1 GDFFAVLG
9 VRPLLGQGIGRADE
23 IPSLPQV
30 AVLSHGLWQEHFG
43 ADPKVVGK
51 SVDLDN
57 RLLTIIG
64 VMPAGFE
71 YPQGT
76 GLWTSK
82 AVFSGTASQRRDFN
96 YLSVLGRLQAGTGIQ
111 AAQKEL
117 AAVSARLA
125 LQYPASNANRGA
137 AFEPLASEVAG
148 PVEATL
154 DLMMLAA
161 LLVLGIACANVAN
174 VLLAGAVG
182 RWREMALRTSLG
194 ASRTRLAGQ
203 LFAEAALLAG
213 VSGGLGWALASGLV
227 PLIRNW
233 RPPNLPQ
240 LALVH
245 LDGRVLLFTVLA
257 ALGTAVWFACAPA
270 WELLRPRAGRN
281 LTRNAELEEGK
292 SRLPGWVVVAEVA
305 ATAVLLL
312 GASLLWR
319 SLQEIEQISPGFQ
332 AHGVLTY
339 RASLLFNSLD
349 EMRAQSVFFQRLND
363 RLPELPGVQSAGA
376 ISSLPFTPADFRIHF
391 FVVGTSAASLPLAAQ
406 PQAGLRRVLP
416 GYFRTLQIPVQGREF
431 LDSDGVTAQPV
442 AMLSASLAREL
453 FPNGDALQHAVR
465 WGVAKPETYQIV
477 GVAGD
482 LPEKAPGGAVTRDI
496 YMPFLQSPAGDM
508 SFVVRTS
515 GDVFAILP
523 EAQRLMSQL
532 DPQIPAYAVSS
543 LEEVL
548 AATTAADRFRAYL
561 LLAMAALA
569 LLLAMA
575 GLYGVLSHS
584 VAQRHREIGIRMALG
599 ASPHQVQAM
608 VLRQSLALILSG
620 LGSGLALA
628 WLLRHSLD
636 GLLHE
641 RLDALPWITVPL
653 ILLIVGLVASYVPAR
668 HATRVD
674 PAVTLKQQ

>member
-1 GDFFAVLG
+1 MRQKLESMIRELALAWRRLRRQWRVAVLAVGTLAAAMGATAAMFSVFASLLWNPLPFPNSQQLVWMQPTQIDSGAVSGQGFSIPDYLDYRSQVQSLAALGAYSMNEATLVGAGAPQHVSYASVTGDFFAVLG

-82 AVFSGTASQRRDFN
+82 AVFSGTASKRRDFH

-194 ASRTRLAGQ
+194 ASRSRLAGQ
-203 LFAEAALLAG
+203 LFAEALLLAG
-213 VSGGLGWALASGLV
+213 VAGGLGWALASALV
-227 PLIRNW
+227 PLIRDW

-245 LDGRVLLFTVLA
+245 LDGRVLLFTAVTS
-257 ALGTAVWFACAPA
+257 LGTAVWFACAPA

-281 LTRNAELEEGK
+281 LTRNAELEEGR

-319 SLQEIEQISPGFQ
+319 SLQQIEQINPGFD

-339 RASLLFNSLD
+339 RASLLFNSLE
-349 EMRAQSVFFQRLND
+349 EMKARSIFFERLND
-363 RLPELPGVQSAGA
+363 QLPGLPGVQSAGA
-376 ISSLPFTPADFRIHF
+376 ISALPFVPADLQMHF
-391 FVVGTSAASLPLAAQ
+391 FVIGTAAASLPTLEQ

-416 GYFRTLQIPVQGREF
+416 GYFRTMAIPIEGREF
-431 LDSDGVTAQPV
+431 RDSDGPASQPV
-442 AMLSASLAREL
+442 AILSSSLARAL

-465 WGVAKPETYQIV
+465 WGVAKPTTYQIV

-482 LPEKAPGGAVTRDI
+482 LPRKAPGGPPTRDI
-496 YMPFLQSPAGDM
+496 YMPYLQSPAGD
-508 SFVVRTS
+508 
-515 GDVFAILP
+515 
-523 EAQRLMSQL
+523 
-532 DPQIPAYAVSS
+532 
-543 LEEVL
+543 
-548 AATTAADRFRAYL
+548 
-561 LLAMAALA
+561 
-569 LLLAMA
+569 
-575 GLYGVLSHS
+575 
-584 VAQRHREIGIRMALG
+584 
-599 ASPHQVQAM
+599 
-608 VLRQSLALILSG
+608 
-620 LGSGLALA
+620 
-628 WLLRHSLD
+628 
-636 GLLHE
+636 
-641 RLDALPWITVPL
+641 
-653 ILLIVGLVASYVPAR
+653 
-668 HATRVD
+668 
-674 PAVTLKQQ
+674 